1 MDFIID
7 ELGVLDTWHAAQQ
20 HMHLLPALATC
31 AALTGLFMYWLF
43 TYAHPLSNIRIF
55 TLRVSWETSWLDMH
69 DVSHAELVPTHL
81 GLPSCT

>member
-7 ELGVLDTWHAAQQ
+7 ELGVLDAWHAAQQ

-43 TYAHPLSNIRIF
+43 TYAHSLS
-55 TLRVSWETSWLDMH
+55 LWLNMH
-69 DVSHAELVPTHL
+69 GASHAELVPSHL